1 MMDFGALPPE
11 VNSAKMYA
19 GPGSGSLTAAAMA
32 WDELA
37 ADLQFAASAY
47 TSVVTGLTSGPW
59 LGPAAVAAAA
69 AAMPY
74 AVWMSATATQA
85 EEAAAQAQAAVAAY
99 ETAFIMTV
107 PPPVIAAN
115 RALLMALVAT
125 NFFGQNS
132 PAIAATEALYSE
144 MWAQDAAAMYG
155 YAGTSASAST
165 LTPFTSPPQ
174 VTDDTGLAAQST
186 SVAQA
191 TASEAGATQVTLAQL
206 VSSLPTTLEGLAT
219 PLASTNPLSEL
230 MSGLTSSLP
239 TSIQSALENLP
250 SSLTSQDVLNLA
262 PTWIMTSMT
271 PVYALSSVLGMAQTL
286 QGIAVTAAQ
295 QVGAA
300 AADVADAAAG
310 AATLAGWTGAD
321 AAAGGAALA
330 SMGQAAT
337 LGSLSVPP
345 SWTSVIPT
353 AHLTSAGTA
362 IPNGGMGALSQ
373 LPPSMLGGVPRAA
386 NGAGQAPGPRYGMVP
401 TVMAQ
406 PPSGGYGAAVI

>member
-1 MMDFGALPPE
+1 MLDFGALPPE
-11 VNSAKMYA
+11 INSAKMYA

-47 TSVVTGLTSGPW
+47 KSVVVGLTSGPW
-59 LGPAAVAAAA
+59 LGPAAVAASAA
-69 AAMPY
+69 SIPY
-74 AVWMSATATQA
+74 AVWMSATAAQA
-85 EEAAAQAQAAVAAY
+85 EEAAAQAQAAVGAY

-144 MWAQDAAAMYG
+144 MWAQDATAMYG

-165 LTPFTSPPQ
+165 LTPFTTPPQ
-174 VTDDTGLAAQST
+174 VTDDTGVAAQST
-186 SVAQA
+186 AVAQA
-191 TASEAGATQVTLAQL
+191 TASDAGATQLTLAQL
-206 VSSLPTTLEGLAT
+206 VTTLPSTLEGLAS
-219 PLASTNPLSEL
+219 PLAGTNSLSDML
-230 MSGLTSSLP
+230 SGLTSSLP
-239 TSIQSALENLP
+239 TSIQSALADLPNALSNQDLINILP
-250 SSLTSQDVLNLA
+250 SY
-262 PTWIMTSMT
+262 IMMSMT
-271 PVYALSSVLGMAQTL
+271 PVYALSSVLGMAQTM

-295 QVGAA
+295 QVATGV
-300 AADVADAAAG
+300 ADVADAAAG

-330 SMGQAAT
+330 SMGQATT
-337 LGSLSVPP
+337 LGSMSVPAG
-345 SWTSVIPT
+345 WTSVIPT

-373 LPPSMLGGVPRAA
+373 MPPSLLGGVPRGA
-386 NGAGQAPGPRYGMVP
+386 NGVGQAPGPRYGLVP

-406 PPSGGYGAAVI
+406 PPSGGYGSAVI

>member
-11 VNSAKMYA
+11 INSAKMYA
-19 GPGSGSLTAAAMA
+19 GPGAGSLTAAAMA

-47 TSVVTGLTSGPW
+47 KSVVSGLTSGPW

-69 AAMPY
+69 ASMPY

-85 EEAAAQAQAAVAAY
+85 DEAAAQAQAAVAAY

-115 RALLMALVAT
+115 RALLAALVAT

-144 MWAQDAAAMYG
+144 MWAQDATAMYG

-165 LTPFTSPPQ
+165 LTPFTSAPQ

-186 SVAQA
+186 SVASA
-191 TASEAGATQVTLAQL
+191 TATQAGAAQTTLAQL
-206 VSSLPTTLEGLAT
+206 VSSLPSALEGLAT
-219 PLASTNPLSEL
+219 PLVSTNSLSDL
-230 MSGLTSSLP
+230 LSGLTSGLSSNSLS
-239 TSIQSALENLP
+239 SIMSDL
-250 SSLTSQDVLNLA
+250 SSTDLLQIA
-262 PTWIMTSMT
+262 PTWLMTSMT
-271 PVYALSSVLGMAQTL
+271 PIYALSSVLGMAQTL
-286 QGIAVTAAQ
+286 QGISQAATTG
-295 QVGAA
+295 VAA
-300 AADVADAAAG
+300 AVDGADAAAG

-321 AAAGGAALA
+321 TAAGGAALA

-337 LGSLSVPP
+337 LGSMSVPA

-373 LPPSMLGGVPRAA
+373 MPPSMLGGIPRGA
-386 NGAGQAPGPRYGMVP
+386 NGVGQAPGPRYGQVP